1 MVPKEARDLVLAGA
15 IVSIILNPL
24 AFILMERLRHGPAR
38 PPDSSAD
45 VAEASSSSVCGW
57 PAGPGM

>member
-38 PPDSSAD
+38 TTAMSAR
-45 VAEASSSSVCGW
+45 SQRRR
-57 PAGPGM
+57 